1 MLRAEI
7 APSDSA
13 VCPTS
18 STMRNFEGT
27 HFPATVFD
35 GFDASGSETMAVGLR
50 AASLTLRCFE
60 AAACLCAALALA
72 REETESVMPT
82 ASSNTAAADALIIRQ
97 DRDMRL
103 APLKRS
109 KRTYSA
115 AAMRGRPTKPAAS
128 PNRSTITAGNSFNL
142 CVTQAPERTA

>member
-27 HFPATVFD
+27 HFPASAFD

-103 APLKRS
+103 APPPKTS

-115 AAMRGRPTKPAAS
+115 AA
-128 PNRSTITAGNSFNL
+128 
-142 CVTQAPERTA
+142 